1 MDIKRKVRDRRQPG
15 FFTIDNEVYDLGL
28 SCEALALY
36 SAIAR
41 FANNSTESAY
51 FSGKKWK
58 KHHKVGHAKL
68 SAAMRELTAHKL
80 IFDTGEKTLVGASY
94 FELCNIDHLK
104 KQKGGEVFQG
114 RTGGCAEAEQ
124 GGVLRQNTNETN
136 KTKQENDTLSAADLI
151 KSPFEQEKKK
161 TKILKTEDKELSTSI
176 YEILDKSKYT
186 IEHSKTLTNKIA
198 VAVRRHG
205 LEALKKAVSSRIQYQ
220 ASAGRDLYIHHFLAD
235 APAIEWHIARSQT
248 LPTPTK
254 SNLPDFSHIQYD
266 DAPFDE
272 HAMDEFKVT
281 HA

>member
-1 MDIKRKVRDRRQPG
+1 MNIDSNDLKPNFTMVPNIMFDEWQAQLSPAAFSCLMVVSRKTYGWQKRADEIAQSQFETLTGMSKNTVKA
-15 FFTIDNEVYDLGL
+15 
-28 SCEALALY
+28 ALA
-36 SAIAR
+36 
-41 FANNSTESAY
+41 
-51 FSGKKWK
+51 
-58 KHHKVGHAKL
+58 
-68 SAAMRELTAHKL
+68 EL
-80 IFDTGEKTLVGASY
+80 
-94 FELCNIDHLK
+94 LK
-104 KQKGGEVFQG
+104 KSILKVEADPTKRTATKYSLNIQVDLRGSDSDSREGQNLTVPEGQNLTVQKKV
-114 RTGGCAEAEQ
+114 
-124 GGVLRQNTNETN
+124 N
-136 KTKQENDTLSAADLI
+136 KDKESIAAIDFI

-205 LEALKKAVSSRIQYQ
+205 LEPLKRAVSSRIQYQ

-235 APAIEWHIARSQT
+235 APAIEWHIARTQT